1 MPILNVSKLKFN
13 LIIFIGGFYL
23 KWSKLYIAS
32 DSIQGEDIPFG
43 FFDLSWNNKMLI
55 ELE

>member
-23 KWSKLYIAS
+23 KWGKLYIAV
-32 DSIQGEDIPFG
+32 DAIQGEDIPFG
-43 FFDLSWNNKMLI
+43 FFDLYWGNNLLI